1 MALDQEQTKVF
12 DAYDRMFATDG
23 WKLLLEEVE
32 QNQKALTQIVLA
44 PESTRDV
51 LWFCKG
57 RNDVYKF
64 LLGLQSLIDHA
75 RKASE
80 EPDFE

>member
-1 MALDQEQTKVF
+1 MALSPEQSKVF

-23 WKLLLEEVE
+23 WRELVSEIK
-32 QNQKALTQIVLA
+32 QNQDALKHIILA
-44 PESTRDV
+44 PESTRDT

-64 LLGLQSLIDHA
+64 LLGLQSLMEQA
-75 RKASE
+75 RKAAE
-80 EPDFE
+80 EPDYE